1 ALLRKSKVL
10 LLDEATSVVDPRT
23 DALIKETIRRDFG
36 DSTLITIAHKLETI
50 IDYDRILVMAEG
62 EGGCPLRREKLGE
75 RRETLKRDRRRQ
87 KNEKEGEGERNAE
100 KSEGDRRTRRRGKA
114 RGMQRRAKETRKSR
128 KTERLKMENAA
139 LWSGRYLRCDSLFEF
154 QRKTSFAFLLHGLS
168 RLVREAL
175 SERRDRKTDL
185 NAGSNKM
192 QTACA
197 EPTVRKKTE
206 TVFKKRRDREEIR
219 LAPHPSRLIYPLA
232 RVEKEA
238 MS

>member
-1 ALLRKSKVL
+1 
-10 LLDEATSVVDPRT
+10 
-23 DALIKETIRRDFG
+23 
-36 DSTLITIAHKLETI
+36 
-50 IDYDRILVMAEG
+50 MAEKG
-62 EGGCPLRREKLGE
+62 QPAFARGFEHKRTPPHLSSQGGCPLRREKLGE

-100 KSEGDRRTRRRGKA
+100 KSERN
-114 RGMQRRAKETRKSR
+114 TRKSR

-139 LWSGRYLRCDSLFEF
+139 LWSGRYLRCDNLFEF

-197 EPTVRKKTE
+197 EPTVRRKTE

>member
-1 ALLRKSKVL
+1 EGKARGMQRR
-10 LLDEATSVVDPRT
+10 A
-23 DALIKETIRRDFG
+23 KETEER
-36 DSTLITIAHKLETI
+36 
-50 IDYDRILVMAEG
+50 
-62 EGGCPLRREKLGE
+62 EGGGRREE
-75 RRETLKRDRRRQ
+75 CREERRRQ

-139 LWSGRYLRCDSLFEF
+139 LWCGRYLRCDSLFEF

-192 QTACA
+192 Q
-197 EPTVRKKTE
+197 
-206 TVFKKRRDREEIR
+206 
-219 LAPHPSRLIYPLA
+219 
-232 RVEKEA
+232 
-238 MS
+238 